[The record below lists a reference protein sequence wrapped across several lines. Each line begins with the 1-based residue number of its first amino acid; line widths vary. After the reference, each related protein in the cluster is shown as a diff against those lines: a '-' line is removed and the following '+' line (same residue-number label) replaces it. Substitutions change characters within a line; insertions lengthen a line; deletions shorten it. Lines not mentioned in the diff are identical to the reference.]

1 MLVSVYARKPRS
13 AVLLAYLIEAVWL
26 LGPWIADN
34 AMLMGARPWFGP
46 FAPLNDWILPATPL
60 SLLRRV
66 RRLLR

>member
-66 RRLLR
+66 RGLLR